1 MKLSKAQR
9 EQIAAKLDQ
18 VGTLIT
24 IAVKCGGPGSGVPG
38 PCPEGG
44 SGGGGGGGKP
54 AAAQKP
60 PKPPVKPAKPVV
72 DDSHQDKPPMRDKP
86 SKDDVAGAVNK
97 NNNNRKVTD
106 DPVTLTPPPP
116 YKVNVD
122 STDVVGITKAARV
135 GVPGDLVPPKPPLGN
150 MPNLTK
156 TERAAEQAFN
166 KRVNDDP
173 DGMADQYLKSVLEES
188 AASGKPPKFET
199 DGAKMLVDEWKH
211 PDEATRLHN
220 RSTLNVALHQAANAI
235 AKRAFLKHL
244 DTLKEGDE
252 VLVTVGGCGAGKGF
266 CLKNNPKALEVQ
278 NRAKA
283 IWDAAGDQNATENT
297 WIQKELEKPERKLK
311 GTYFHVTA
319 DPKTQWAD
327 EKRGVIARA
336 STAEDGRMV
345 DAAVFA
351 DSYAIGNRN
360 HDAFHKAN
368 LNNPNASFIFV
379 KSGKTIDE
387 IPEIPKENLNLD
399 RNALAKM
406 AYGIVEKGEFPDRVK
421 LGGSVGKRIWKGS

>member
-9 EQIAAKLDQ
+9 EQIAAKLDRI
-18 VGTLIT
+18 GTLVT
-24 IAVKCGGPGSGVPG
+24 EAVKCGGPGSGVPG

-44 SGGGGGGGKP
+44 SSGGSGKP
-54 AAAQKP
+54 SSPSAPKKP
-60 PKPPVKPAKPVV
+60 PAKPAKPASS
-72 DDSHQDKPPMRDKP
+72 DSHQDKPPMRDKP

-106 DPVTLTPPPP
+106 DPTTMTPPPP

-122 STDVVGITKAARV
+122 AKGEHEITKAARV

-156 TERAAEQAFN
+156 RERAAEQSFN

-173 DGMADQYLKSVLEES
+173 DGMADQYLAKVLALAKE
-188 AASGKPPKFET
+188 SGKPPKFET
-199 DGAKMLVDEWKH
+199 DGAKELADEWSH

-244 DTLKEGDE
+244 STLEEGDE
-252 VLVTVGGCGAGKGF
+252 VMVTVGGCGAGKGF
-266 CLKNNPKALEVQ
+266 CLKKSDLALAAQ
-278 NRAKA
+278 SRAKA
-283 IWDAAGDQNATENT
+283 VWDAAGDQNATENA
-297 WIQKELEKPERKLK
+297 WIQKAVEEKKMK
-311 GTYFHVTA
+311 ATYFHVSA
-319 DPKTQWAD
+319 DPMFKWQD
-327 EKRGVIARA
+327 KDQGVASRA
-336 STAEDGRMV
+336 AKPEDGRMV

-360 HDAFHKAN
+360 HAAFHKAN
-368 LNNPNASFIFV
+368 LDNPNASFIFV
-379 KSGKTIDE
+379 KSGEKIVE
-387 IPEIPKENLNLD
+387 IPEIPSEFLNLD
-399 RNALAKM
+399 RKALAKE
-406 AYGIVEKGEFPDRVK
+406 AYDVVEKGDFPDRVK
-421 LGGSVGKRIWKGS
+421 LGGSVGKRIWKE

>member
-18 VGTLIT
+18 IGTLIT
-24 IAVKCGGPGSGVPG
+24 DAVKCGGPGSGVPG

-44 SGGGGGGGKP
+44 SDAHGGGKP

-60 PKPPVKPAKPVV
+60 PKQPAKPAKPASS
-72 DDSHQDKPPMRDKP
+72 DTHQDKPPMRDKP

-116 YKVNVD
+116 YKVSVD
-122 STDVVGITKAARV
+122 AAGEHGITKAARV

-156 TERAAEQAFN
+156 RERAAEQSFN
-166 KRVNDDP
+166 KAVNDDP
-173 DGMADQYLKSVLEES
+173 DGMAKKYLDKVQAEAKES
-188 AASGKPPKFET
+188 GNPPTFET
-199 DGAKMLVDEWKH
+199 DGAKKLTDEWTH
-211 PDEATRLHN
+211 PDLETRLHN
-220 RSTLNVALHQAANAI
+220 RSTLNVALHQAANAV
-235 AKRAFLKHL
+235 AKRAFLKYL

-252 VLVTVGGCGAGKGF
+252 VLITVGGCGAGKGY
-266 CLKNNPKALEVQ
+266 CLDNSALALA
-278 NRAKA
+278 AKA
-283 IWDAAGDQNATENT
+283 RSKAVWDSAGDQNATENA
-297 WIQKELEKPERKLK
+297 WIQKELEKRGLK
-311 GTYFHVTA
+311 GNYFHVTA

-327 EKRGVIARA
+327 EKRGVVARA
-336 STAEDGRMV
+336 SAPKDGRMV
-345 DAAVFA
+345 DGAVFA

-399 RNALAKM
+399 RKALAKM
-406 AYGIVEKGEFPDRVK
+406 AYDVVEKGDFPDRVK
-421 LGGSVGKRIWKGS
+421 LGGTVGKRIWKGS